1 MKGGEGCAVECNRKC
16 NQNMASFNTIPFIS
30 RYPLILFI
38 PVQIRIINLILMES
52 SIIQTVIFLKPHD
65 PSQRVNGFL
74 TLAGGII
81 ITFTKEILTM
91 ITG

>member
-1 MKGGEGCAVECNRKC
+1 MKGGEGCAVEC

-65 PSQRVNGFL
+65 SSQKVNGFL